1 MSGLKGGITLAGRY
15 LCQRQASD
23 VPGLMEV
30 CSALAKDLPAL
41 GKDLESMPC
50 RKKLCHSVDFC
61 LAYQNENKV
70 FIKES
75 IFCRIK
81 AY

>member
-1 MSGLKGGITLAGRY
+1 
-15 LCQRQASD
+15 
-23 VPGLMEV
+23 MEG
-30 CSALAKDLPAL
+30 CSALAKDLLAL
-41 GKDLESMPC
+41 GKGVESIAY

-61 LAYQNENKV
+61 LAYQSENKV